1 MVSEQVLDASAKA
14 SIQHAATK
22 VTEMDYFI
30 VRVLFLAVR
39 GELNSWREDLGAKA
53 FGFCLLK
60 LERNYLWQNQ
70 RQRPYFFAKNV
81 VTKHPNGWDS
91 VPVVISGIR

>member
-1 MVSEQVLDASAKA
+1 MLAFALA
-14 SIQHAATK
+14 SITCSET
-22 VTEMDYFI
+22 TEMDYFI

-39 GELNSWREDLGAKA
+39 GELNSWREDLGRKLLALFIKIGKELSMAKSKA
-53 FGFCLLK
+53 K
-60 LERNYLWQNQ
+60 TV
-70 RQRPYFFAKNV
+70 FFAKNV

>member
-1 MVSEQVLDASAKA
+1 
-14 SIQHAATK
+14 
-22 VTEMDYFI
+22 MDYFI

-70 RQRPYFFAKNV
+70 RQRPYFLQRMWLRNTQMDGTV
-81 VTKHPNGWDS
+81 SRLSS
-91 VPVVISGIR
+91 VEYDDRGEGKSGV

>member
-1 MVSEQVLDASAKA
+1 
-14 SIQHAATK
+14 
-22 VTEMDYFI
+22 MDYFI

>member
-1 MVSEQVLDASAKA
+1 MLAFALASNTCSE
-14 SIQHAATK
+14 T
-22 VTEMDYFI
+22 TEMDYFI

>member
-1 MVSEQVLDASAKA
+1 MLAFALASNTYSEA
-14 SIQHAATK
+14 
-22 VTEMDYFI
+22 TEMDYFI
-30 VRVLFLAVR
+30 ARVLSLAVR

-60 LERNYLWQNQ
+60 LERNYL

-91 VPVVISGIR
+91 VPVVTSGIR